1 MKKWGLGLII
11 LITMAVVF
19 AEGGLSD
26 IGSHWGKPYIEAL
39 VLKNSIT
46 GYPDGTFKPNG
57 TIKIGEFVKI
67 LVSALGHAGLTN
79 STTGH
84 WSEHYVTKAVELK
97 LITSAERSGDC
108 SNLNQTITRGQMA
121 RMISRAMTETFAD
134 LSDYEKQITDVLS
147 IPADQKDPVV
157 KMYRAGIITGYP
169 DGTFKAK
176 NTATRAEASTLLMR
190 FLDKSL
196 RQVPELTAGIW
207 TDAQF
212 EAFVNQNSEAKKFC
226 STRYFYVKD
235 KKLVFK
241 KGEAGLTADT
251 TPSEANFVGLN
262 ALLYRSAKQLVWDA
276 YQNGDY
282 ASIAYIVAFDM
293 NRVSFNYYESQ
304 LMGEA
309 MVHDGNFMLTVRIT
323 PTDPKDWPEMS
334 GMTEKV
340 KMTWKLR
347 KFFGDEDDKLYT
359 EAQMNALN
367 YMLPKY
373 ADTFKRFVSAVYG
386 TTDNEIYAYM
396 FKQFQKGFEPAELKT
411 IGNIQIKTLK
421 DEGSVYRC
429 YTSY

>member
-1 MKKWGLGLII
+1 ML
-11 LITMAVVF
+11 TVAF
-19 AEGGLSD
+19 AEGGLKD

-39 VLKNSIT
+39 VHKNSIT
-46 GYPDGTFKPNG
+46 GYPDGTFKPDG

-67 LVSALGHAGLTN
+67 LVSALGHTGLTN
-79 STTGH
+79 SPTGH
-84 WSEHYVTKAVELK
+84 WAEHYVTKAMNLK
-97 LITSAERSGDC
+97 LITAAERSGDC
-108 SNLNQTITRGQMA
+108 SNLNSTITRGQMA
-121 RMISRAMTETFAD
+121 RMISRAMSETFTD
-134 LSDYEKQITDVLS
+134 LSDYEKQITDVTT
-147 IPADQKDPVV
+147 IPADQKDPVI

-169 DGTFKAK
+169 DGSFKAK

-212 EAFVNQNSEAKKFC
+212 EAFVNQNPEAKNYC
-226 STRYFYVKD
+226 STRYFYIKD

-251 TPSEANFVGLN
+251 TPSEANFAGLN
-262 ALLYRSAKQLVWDA
+262 ALLYRSAKQLIWDA

-282 ASIAYIVAFDM
+282 AVVGYVTVGLSDNVNFY
-293 NRVSFNYYESQ
+293 YYESQ

-309 MVHDGNFMLTVRIT
+309 MVHPGNFKLSVFVEPIT
-323 PTDPKDWPEMS
+323 PSDWPEMS
-334 GMTEKV
+334 GMTKNV
-340 KMTWKLR
+340 KMFWFLR

-373 ADTFKRFVSAVYG
+373 TEVFKRFVATVYK
-386 TTDNEIYAYM
+386 TTDDTIYAYM
-396 FKQFQKGFEPAELKT
+396 MKQYQKGFELAELKVV
-411 IGNIQIKTLK
+411 GDIQIKTLK